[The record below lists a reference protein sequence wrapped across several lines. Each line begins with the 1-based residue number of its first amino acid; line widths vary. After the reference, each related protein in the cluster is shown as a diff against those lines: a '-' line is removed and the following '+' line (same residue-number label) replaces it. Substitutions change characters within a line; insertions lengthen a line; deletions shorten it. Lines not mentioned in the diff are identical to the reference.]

1 MSPRK
6 GRSITTPSA
15 RPLVVWLFANRERA
29 VICLGAVLLLAMFGA
44 VMAAILF
51 GRLDA
56 DVLTSAFMLLLG
68 YFFGQHK
75 S

>member
-1 MSPRK
+1 
-6 GRSITTPSA
+6 
-15 RPLVVWLFANRERA
+15 VWLFANRERA